1 MLISQWGGP
10 EASVSEFDDIL
21 KRLEV
26 LENQVSAL
34 VEAQHEGRRAAD
46 LFAMVD
52 RDVADLSTSFGMQRQ
67 LLQVLREEQIGQGN
81 SLSEYGQALDGIVA
95 TLRVIHD
102 TQLKQGR
109 QLAGHGRVLARLDPG
124 D

>member
-1 MLISQWGGP
+1 MSD
-10 EASVSEFDDIL
+10 FDEIL

-34 VEAQHEGRRAAD
+34 VDAQHESRRAAD

-52 RDVADLSTSFGMQRQ
+52 RDVADLNSAFGTQRKLMQA
-67 LLQVLREEQIGQGN
+67 LRDEQAGQGQ
-81 SLSEYGQALDGIVA
+81 SLTEHGQALDGIIT
-95 TLRVIHD
+95 TLRAIHD

-109 QLAGHGRVLARLDPG
+109 HLAEQDRVLARLDPG
-124 D
+124 H

>member
-1 MLISQWGGP
+1 
-10 EASVSEFDDIL
+10 VNEFDEIL

-26 LENQVSAL
+26 LETQVAAL
-34 VEAQHEGRRAAD
+34 AEAQNEGRRAAD

-52 RDVADLSTSFGMQRQ
+52 RDVADLNTAFGTQRKLMQA
-67 LLQVLREEQIGQGN
+67 LRDEQAGQGN
-81 SLSEYGQALDGIVA
+81 SLTEHGQALDGIIA

-109 QLAGHGRVLARLDPG
+109 HLADQGRVLARLDPG
-124 D
+124 H

>member
-1 MLISQWGGP
+1 MSD
-10 EASVSEFDDIL
+10 FDEIL

-26 LENQVSAL
+26 LETQVAAL
-34 VEAQHEGRRAAD
+34 AEAQHEGRRAAD

-52 RDVADLSTSFGMQRQ
+52 RDVADLNTAFGTQRKLMQA
-67 LLQVLREEQIGQGN
+67 LRDEQIGQRH
-81 SLSEYGQALDGIVA
+81 SLAEHSQALDGIIA

-109 QLAGHGRVLARLDPG
+109 NLAEQGRVLARLDPG
-124 D
+124 H

>member
-1 MLISQWGGP
+1 MGD
-10 EASVSEFDDIL
+10 FDEIL

-26 LENQVSAL
+26 LETQVAAL
-34 VEAQHEGRRAAD
+34 TEAQNEGRRAAD

-52 RDVADLSTSFGMQRQ
+52 RDVADLNTAFGTQRKLMQA
-67 LLQVLREEQIGQGN
+67 LRDEQAARN
-81 SLSEYGQALDGIVA
+81 SLAEHGQALDGIIA

-109 QLAGHGRVLARLDPG
+109 HLAEQGSVLARLDPG
-124 D
+124 H

>member
-1 MLISQWGGP
+1 MSD
-10 EASVSEFDDIL
+10 FDEIL

-26 LENQVSAL
+26 LETQVAAL
-34 VEAQHEGRRAAD
+34 ADAQHEGRRAAD

-52 RDVADLSTSFGMQRQ
+52 RDVADLNTAFGVQRKLMQA
-67 LLQVLREEQIGQGN
+67 LRDEQGGQAH
-81 SLSEYGQALDGIVA
+81 SLAEHGQALDGIIA

-109 QLAGHGRVLARLDPG
+109 YLAEQDRVLARLDPG
-124 D
+124 H

>member
-1 MLISQWGGP
+1 MGGP
-10 EASVSEFDDIL
+10 EASVSEFDDDIL

-34 VEAQHEGRRAAD
+34 VEAQHESRRAAD

-109 QLAGHGRVLARLDPG
+109 HLAEHGRVLARLDPG